1 MLGLLVSAPQ
11 SYPSGMT
18 PTQEELV
25 ERIRVLIA
33 DRPVQ
38 REVSMFGSRCFMVN
52 DRMIVGAQKHGDLLV
67 RIAPEGHEELVL
79 RPGAAQAVMG
89 PGREM
94 GRGWITVDAGELDDE
109 QLASWIAVALE
120 YNAAVTGI
128 GD

>member
-1 MLGLLVSAPQ
+1 MLRLLVSAPQ

-18 PTQEELV
+18 PSQEQLP

-33 DRPVQ
+33 AQPVQ
-38 REVSMFGSRCFMVN
+38 REVSMFGGRCFMVN
-52 DRMIVGAQKHGDLLV
+52 DKMIVGAQKHGDLLV
-67 RIAPEGHEELVL
+67 RVAAERHDELVQ

-94 GRGWITVDAGELDDE
+94 GPGWITVDAGELDDE
-109 QLASWIAVALE
+109 QLAGWIAVALE
-120 YNAAVTGI
+120 YNAQVTGI